1 MNASRFISRRLRFE
15 GKIAVVS
22 TAISFFVMI
31 LAVAVSSGFRREL
44 RSGIT
49 AISGDIQVTTPDM
62 NYLSETD
69 PLSLRQP
76 WMEGIAETEGVR
88 KAVPAVYR
96 AGIVRSGDNIHGV
109 LFKGVPDGPDSL
121 GVRIPSRLA
130 KMLSLERGDRLP
142 AYFVGE
148 RVKVR
153 NFRVDDIYPAILSGD
168 ENLVVFAGLPDMQRL
183 NGWEP
188 DQVSALELELAD
200 KGNAA
205 LASTAGRI
213 GTRILLLTPEDEDT
227 ALATSALDKY
237 PQIFSWLDLIDLNV
251 LLILVL
257 MTVVAGFN
265 MVSGL
270 LILLF
275 RNISTI
281 GTLKA
286 LGMTDRNISEVF
298 LRVASGIVLKGMLA
312 GNAAALLF
320 CALQGSTHL
329 LKLDP
334 ENYFVSFVP
343 VHLHLPAVIA
353 ADFAAYLAIMLI
365 LLLPGL
371 FIARIDPARTVRAR

>member
-15 GKIAVVS
+15 GKIAAVS
-22 TAISFFVMI
+22 TAVSFFVMI

-49 AISGDIQVTTPDM
+49 AVSGDIQITAPDL

-69 PLSLRQP
+69 PVSLRQP
-76 WMEGIAETEGVR
+76 WLEGLADMEGVR
-88 KAVPAVYR
+88 DMVPAVYR

-130 KMLSLERGDRLP
+130 KMLSLKPGDRMQ

-148 RVKVR
+148 RVKLR
-153 NFRVDDIYPAILSGD
+153 NFRVDDVFPAILSGD
-168 ENLVVFAGLPDMQRL
+168 ENLVVFAGLADMQRL
-183 NGWEP
+183 NGWAE
-188 DQVSALELELAD
+188 DEVSAIEVDLAD
-200 KGNAA
+200 KSNAA
-205 LASTAGRI
+205 LGAMTGRI
-213 GTRILLLTPEDEDT
+213 GTRILLQTPEDEDT
-227 ALATSALDKY
+227 LLASSALDKY
-237 PQIFSWLDLIDLNV
+237 PQIFSWLDLLDLNV
-251 LLILVL
+251 VIILLL

-265 MVSGL
+265 MISGL

-281 GTLKA
+281 GTLKS
-286 LGMTDRNISEVF
+286 LGMTDRAISEVF

-320 CALQGSTHL
+320 CAVQGSTHL
-329 LKLDP
+329 LKLNP

-343 VHLHLPAVIA
+343 VHVSLPAIVA
-353 ADFAAYLAIMLI
+353 ADFAAYLVIMLL

>member
-15 GKIAVVS
+15 GKIAAVS
-22 TAISFFVMI
+22 TAVSFFVMI

-49 AISGDIQVTTPDM
+49 AVSGDIQITAPDL

-69 PLSLRQP
+69 PVSLRQP
-76 WMEGIAETEGVR
+76 WLEGLADMEGVR
-88 KAVPAVYR
+88 DMVPAVYR

-130 KMLSLERGDRLP
+130 KMLSLKPGDRMQ

-148 RVKVR
+148 RVKLR
-153 NFRVDDIYPAILSGD
+153 NFRVDDVFPAILSGD
-168 ENLVVFAGLPDMQRL
+168 ENLVVFAGLADMQRL
-183 NGWEP
+183 NGWAKDE
-188 DQVSALELELAD
+188 VSAIEVDLAD
-200 KGNAA
+200 KSNAA
-205 LASTAGRI
+205 LGAMTGRI
-213 GTRILLLTPEDEDT
+213 GTRILLQTPEDEDT
-227 ALATSALDKY
+227 LLASSALDKY
-237 PQIFSWLDLIDLNV
+237 PQIFSWLDLLDLNV
-251 LLILVL
+251 VIILLL

-265 MVSGL
+265 MISGL

-281 GTLKA
+281 GTLKS
-286 LGMTDRNISEVF
+286 LGMTDRAISEVF

-320 CALQGSTHL
+320 CAVQGSTHL
-329 LKLDP
+329 LKLNP

-343 VHLHLPAVIA
+343 VHVSLPAVVA
-353 ADFAAYLAIMLI
+353 ADFAAYLVIMLL